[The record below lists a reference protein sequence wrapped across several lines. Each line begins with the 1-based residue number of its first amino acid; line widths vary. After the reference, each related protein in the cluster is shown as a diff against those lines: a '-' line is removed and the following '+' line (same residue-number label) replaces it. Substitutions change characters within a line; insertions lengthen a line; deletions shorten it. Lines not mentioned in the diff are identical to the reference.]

1 MQIKRT
7 ERTRGNYFGGINN
20 MLLKKNQVISI
31 SGDSKE
37 LGIEDYNVRVNTFAT
52 VLENQ
57 VNNYQ
62 KKILV
67 TLNNI
72 DGDSNVCTRV
82 FIKKTAPLP
91 KYFDELIN
99 KSMQNII
106 NSKRPDKHIEKLAGL
121 LAMFFGLNSNNYR
134 LYGPFGILAY
144 YSISLRFNDNKLFH
158 LDLIREDDWFCYRDK
173 FTKKIVGDNT
183 GNTLT
188 ELNLMNYTWKPLPKE
203 FEKIIDIVNEQNDEI

>member
-1 MQIKRT
+1 
-7 ERTRGNYFGGINN
+7 

-37 LGIEDYNVRVNTFAT
+37 LGIEDYNVRVNTLAT

-72 DGDSNVCTRV
+72 DGDSNVCKRV
-82 FIKKTAPLP
+82 FIKKIAPLP
-91 KYFDELIN
+91 KYFDEPIN
-99 KSMQNII
+99 KSMQKII
-106 NSKRPDKHIEKLAGL
+106 DSKRPDKHIEELAGL
-121 LAMFFGLNSNNYR
+121 LAMFFGLNSNNYK
-134 LYGPFGILAY
+134 LYGPFGMLAH
-144 YSISLRFNDNKLFH
+144 YSIFLKFNDNKLFL
-158 LDLIREDDWFCYRDK
+158 LDLICKDDWFYYRDDK
-173 FTKKIVGDNT
+173 FTKKIVRNDT

-188 ELNLMNYTWKPLPKE
+188 ELNLMNYTWKPLPKD

>member
-1 MQIKRT
+1 
-7 ERTRGNYFGGINN
+7 
-20 MLLKKNQVISI
+20 MLIKKNQVISI

-37 LGIEDYNVRVNTFAT
+37 LGIEDYNVRVNTLAT

-57 VNNYQ
+57 VDNYQ

-82 FIKKTAPLP
+82 FIKKITPLA
-91 KYFDELIN
+91 KCFDEPIN
-99 KSMQNII
+99 KSIQKII
-106 NSKRPDKHIEKLAGL
+106 DSKRPDKHIEELAGL
-121 LAMFFGLNSNNYR
+121 LAMFFGLNSNNYK
-134 LYGPFGILAY
+134 LYGPFGMLAY
-144 YSISLRFNDNKLFH
+144 YSISLRFNNNNFFH
-158 LDLIREDDWFCYRDK
+158 LDLICKGDWFYYRDK
-173 FTKKIVGDNT
+173 FTKKIVGDDT

-188 ELNLMNYTWKPLPKE
+188 ELNLMNYVWKPLPKD

>member
-1 MQIKRT
+1 
-7 ERTRGNYFGGINN
+7 

-37 LGIEDYNVRVNTFAT
+37 LGIEDYNVRVNTLAT

-57 VNNYQ
+57 VDNYQ

-82 FIKKTAPLP
+82 FIKRITPLE
-91 KYFDELIN
+91 KYFDEPIN
-99 KSMQNII
+99 KSMQKII
-106 NSKRPDKHIEKLAGL
+106 NSKRPDKHIEELAEL
-121 LAMFFGLNSNNYR
+121 LAMFFGLNSNNYK
-134 LYGPFGILAY
+134 LYGPFGMLAH
-144 YSISLRFNDNKLFH
+144 YSIFLKFNDNKLFL
-158 LDLIREDDWFCYRDK
+158 LDLICKDDWFYYRDDK
-173 FTKKIVGDNT
+173 FTKKIVRNDT

-188 ELNLMNYTWKPLPKE
+188 ELNLMNYTWKPLPKD

>member
-1 MQIKRT
+1 
-7 ERTRGNYFGGINN
+7 

-37 LGIEDYNVRVNTFAT
+37 LGIEDYNVRVNTLAT

-57 VNNYQ
+57 VDNYQ

-82 FIKKTAPLP
+82 FIKRITPLE
-91 KYFDELIN
+91 KYFDEPIN
-99 KSMQNII
+99 KSMQKII
-106 NSKRPDKHIEKLAGL
+106 NSKRPDKHIEELAAL
-121 LAMFFGLNSNNYR
+121 LEMFFGLNSNNYK
-134 LYGPFGILAY
+134 LYGPFGMLAH
-144 YSISLRFNDNKLFH
+144 YSIFLKFNDNKLFL
-158 LDLIREDDWFCYRDK
+158 LDLICKDDWFYYRDDK
-173 FTKKIVGDNT
+173 FTKKIVRNDT

-188 ELNLMNYTWKPLPKE
+188 ELNLMNYTWKPLPKD

>member
-1 MQIKRT
+1 
-7 ERTRGNYFGGINN
+7 

-31 SGDSKE
+31 SGDSKK
-37 LGIEDYNVRVNTFAT
+37 LGIEDYNVRVNTLAT

-82 FIKKTAPLP
+82 FIKKIAPLP
-91 KYFDELIN
+91 KYFDESIN
-99 KSMQNII
+99 KSMQKII
-106 NSKRPDKHIEKLAGL
+106 DSKRLDKHIEELAGL
-121 LAMFFGLNSNNYR
+121 LAMFFGLSSDNYN
-134 LYGPFGILAY
+134 LHGPFGMLAH
-144 YSISLRFNDNKLFH
+144 YSISLRFNDNKLFL
-158 LDLIREDDWFCYRDK
+158 LDLICKGDWFYYRDK
-173 FTKKIVGDNT
+173 FTKKIVGDDT

-188 ELNLMNYTWKPLPKE
+188 ELNLMNYEWKPLPKK

>member
-1 MQIKRT
+1 
-7 ERTRGNYFGGINN
+7 

-37 LGIEDYNVRVNTFAT
+37 LGIEDYNVWVNTLAT

-67 TLNNI
+67 TLDNI

-82 FIKKTAPLP
+82 FIKKIAPSP
-91 KYFDELIN
+91 KYFDEPIN
-99 KSMQNII
+99 KSMQKII
-106 NSKRPDKHIEKLAGL
+106 NSKRPDKHIEELASL
-121 LAMFFGLNSNNYR
+121 IAMFFGLNSDNYK
-134 LYGPFGILAY
+134 LYGPFGLKAY
-144 YSISLRFNDNKLFH
+144 YGLSFKLKNEEIFSLDISC
-158 LDLIREDDWFCYRDK
+158 IGDWFDYRDK
-173 FTKKIVGDNT
+173 FTKKIVGDDT

-188 ELNLMNYTWKPLPKE
+188 ELNLLNYEWKPLPKE
-203 FEKIIDIVNEQNDEI
+203 FEKIIDIINEQNDKV

>member
-1 MQIKRT
+1 
-7 ERTRGNYFGGINN
+7 

-37 LGIEDYNVRVNTFAT
+37 LGIEDYNVRVNTLAT

-57 VNNYQ
+57 VDNYQ

-72 DGDSNVCTRV
+72 DSDSNVCTRV
-82 FIKKTAPLP
+82 FIKRIAPLE
-91 KYFDELIN
+91 KYFDEPIN
-99 KSMQNII
+99 KSMQKII
-106 NSKRPDKHIEKLAGL
+106 DSKRPDKHIEELAGL
-121 LAMFFGLNSNNYR
+121 LAMFFGLNSNNYK
-134 LYGPFGILAY
+134 LYGPFGMLAY
-144 YSISLRFNDNKLFH
+144 YSISLKFNNNNFFH
-158 LDLIREDDWFCYRDK
+158 LDLICKGDWFYYRDK
-173 FTKKIVGDNT
+173 FTKKIVGDDT

-188 ELNLMNYTWKPLPKE
+188 ELNLMNYVWKPLPKD

>member
-1 MQIKRT
+1 
-7 ERTRGNYFGGINN
+7 

-37 LGIEDYNVRVNTFAT
+37 LGIEDYNVRVNTLAT

-57 VNNYQ
+57 VDNYQ

-82 FIKKTAPLP
+82 FIKRITPLE
-91 KYFDELIN
+91 KYFDEPIN
-99 KSMQNII
+99 KSMQKII
-106 NSKRPDKHIEKLAGL
+106 NSKRPDKHIEELAEL
-121 LAMFFGLNSNNYR
+121 LAMFFGLNSNNYK
-134 LYGPFGILAY
+134 LYGPFGMLAH
-144 YSISLRFNDNKLFH
+144 YSIFLKFNDNKLFL
-158 LDLIREDDWFCYRDK
+158 LDLICKDDWFYYRDDK
-173 FTKKIVGDNT
+173 FTKKIVRNDT

-188 ELNLMNYTWKPLPKE
+188 ELNLMNYTWKPLPKD
-203 FEKIIDIVNEQNDEI
+203 FEKIIDIVNGQNDEI

>member
-1 MQIKRT
+1 
-7 ERTRGNYFGGINN
+7 
-20 MLLKKNQVISI
+20 MLLKKNQVIYI

-37 LGIEDYNVRVNTFAT
+37 LGIEDYNVRVNTLAT

-57 VNNYQ
+57 VDNYQ

-82 FIKKTAPLP
+82 FIKRITPLE
-91 KYFDELIN
+91 KYFDEPIN
-99 KSMQNII
+99 KSMQKII
-106 NSKRPDKHIEKLAGL
+106 NSKRPDKHIEELAEL
-121 LAMFFGLNSNNYR
+121 LAMFFGLNSNNYK
-134 LYGPFGILAY
+134 LYGPFGMLAH
-144 YSISLRFNDNKLFH
+144 YSIFLKFNDNKLFL
-158 LDLIREDDWFCYRDK
+158 LDLICKDDWFYYRDDK
-173 FTKKIVGDNT
+173 FTKKIVRNDT

-188 ELNLMNYTWKPLPKE
+188 ELNLMNYTWKPLPKD

>member
-1 MQIKRT
+1 
-7 ERTRGNYFGGINN
+7 

-37 LGIEDYNVRVNTFAT
+37 LGIEDYNVRVNTLAT

-57 VNNYQ
+57 VDNYQ

-82 FIKKTAPLP
+82 FIKRITPLE
-91 KYFDELIN
+91 KYFDEPIN
-99 KSMQNII
+99 KSMQKII
-106 NSKRPDKHIEKLAGL
+106 NSKRPDKHIEELAEL
-121 LAMFFGLNSNNYR
+121 LEMFFGLNSNNYK
-134 LYGPFGILAY
+134 LYGPFGMLAH
-144 YSISLRFNDNKLFH
+144 YSIFLKFNDNKLFL
-158 LDLIREDDWFCYRDK
+158 LDLICKDDWFYYRDDK
-173 FTKKIVGDNT
+173 FTKKIVRNDT

-188 ELNLMNYTWKPLPKE
+188 ELNLMNYTWKPLPKD

>member
-1 MQIKRT
+1 
-7 ERTRGNYFGGINN
+7 

-37 LGIEDYNVRVNTFAT
+37 LGIEDYNVRVNTLAT

-57 VNNYQ
+57 VDNYQ

-82 FIKKTAPLP
+82 FIKRITPLE
-91 KYFDELIN
+91 KYFDEPIN
-99 KSMQNII
+99 KSMQKII
-106 NSKRPDKHIEKLAGL
+106 NSKRPDKHIEELAEL
-121 LAMFFGLNSNNYR
+121 LAMFFGLNSNNYK
-134 LYGPFGILAY
+134 LYGPFGMLAH
-144 YSISLRFNDNKLFH
+144 YSIFLKFNDNKLFL
-158 LDLIREDDWFCYRDK
+158 LDLICKDDWFYYRDDK
-173 FTKKIVGDNT
+173 FTKKIVRNDT

-188 ELNLMNYTWKPLPKE
+188 ELNLINYTWKPLPKD
-203 FEKIIDIVNEQNDEI
+203 FEKIIDIVNGQNDEI

>member
-1 MQIKRT
+1 
-7 ERTRGNYFGGINN
+7 

-37 LGIEDYNVRVNTFAT
+37 LGIEDYNVRVNTLAT

-57 VNNYQ
+57 VDNYQ

-82 FIKKTAPLP
+82 FIKRITPLE
-91 KYFDELIN
+91 KYFDEPIN
-99 KSMQNII
+99 KSMQKII
-106 NSKRPDKHIEKLAGL
+106 NSKRPDKHIEELAEL
-121 LAMFFGLNSNNYR
+121 LAMSFGLNSNNYK
-134 LYGPFGILAY
+134 LYGPFGMLAH
-144 YSISLRFNDNKLFH
+144 YSIFLKFNDNKLFL
-158 LDLIREDDWFCYRDK
+158 LDLICKDDWFYYRDDK
-173 FTKKIVGDNT
+173 FTKKIVRNDT

-188 ELNLMNYTWKPLPKE
+188 ELNLMNYTWKPLPKD